1 MVYLAPVAQKVD
13 NAINQINLYSLDSAI
28 GFPNTYLLDSDSAI
42 QLLNNWGLDINLLN
56 LIFFNVLFFRVLL
69 FSQMTSL
76 MTILEDY
83 FNWKGKKTVLLN
95 NSLLWSIVTV
105 YYFNAS

>member
-1 MVYLAPVAQKVD
+1 MY
-13 NAINQINLYSLDSAI
+13 
-28 GFPNTYLLDSDSAI
+28 SAI
-42 QLLNNWGLDINLLN
+42 QHFNNWGLDINLLN
-56 LIFFNVLFFRVLL
+56 FYFFFNLLFFRVLL

-83 FNWKGKKTVLLN
+83 FNWKGKKTVVLY

-105 YYFNAS
+105 YYFNTVLDITVEKAWSE

>member
-1 MVYLAPVAQKVD
+1 MVYQDMKP
-13 NAINQINLYSLDSAI
+13 
-28 GFPNTYLLDSDSAI
+28 
-42 QLLNNWGLDINLLN
+42 LNF
-56 LIFFNVLFFRVLL
+56 IFFFNLLFFRVLL

-83 FNWKGKKTVLLN
+83 FNWKGKKTVVLY

-105 YYFNAS
+105 YYFNTALDITVGKAWSE

>member
-1 MVYLAPVAQKVD
+1 M
-13 NAINQINLYSLDSAI
+13 
-28 GFPNTYLLDSDSAI
+28 
-42 QLLNNWGLDINLLN
+42 
-56 LIFFNVLFFRVLL
+56 

-83 FNWKGKKTVLLN
+83 FNWKGKKTVVLY

-105 YYFNAS
+105 YYFNTVLDITVEKAWSE

>member
-1 MVYLAPVAQKVD
+1 MLSNISTTEAWT
-13 NAINQINLYSLDSAI
+13 LTYSI
-28 GFPNTYLLDSDSAI
+28 FT
-42 QLLNNWGLDINLLN
+42 
-56 LIFFNVLFFRVLL
+56 FFNLLFFRVLL

-83 FNWKGKKTVLLN
+83 FNWKGKKTVVLY

-105 YYFNAS
+105 YYFNTVLDITVEKAWSE